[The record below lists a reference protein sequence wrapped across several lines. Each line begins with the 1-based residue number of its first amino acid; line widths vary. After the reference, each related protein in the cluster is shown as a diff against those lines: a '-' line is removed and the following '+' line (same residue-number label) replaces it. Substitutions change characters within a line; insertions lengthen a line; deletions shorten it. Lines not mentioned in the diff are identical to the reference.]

1 MRLPQDSKLNSRLQE
16 IYYLITIN
24 ENYPQKP
31 PLLQCLTDVK
41 IIYFTFSL
49 IILLYMIVVIFKML
63 LFQIG
68 VLKIMYV
75 N

>member
-1 MRLPQDSKLNSRLQE
+1 VRLPQDSKLNSRLQE

-31 PLLQCLTDVK
+31 PFLQCLTDVN
-41 IIYFTFSL
+41 IIYFIFSL
-49 IILLYMIVVIFKML
+49 IILLYMIVVISKML

-68 VLKIMYV
+68 VLKIMFV